1 MTAEN
6 NETLLEIDRM
16 LTELNK
22 EMSEADKH
30 ALVNDAEL
38 SAVVAQNKTFRS
50 VFTKLKPI
58 FELGGGGGDFGT
70 LLPKIMPA
78 VQALQTDE
86 ELKTDLAA
94 ILEIVK

>member
-38 SAVVAQNKTFRS
+38 SAVVAQNKTFRR

-94 ILEIVK
+94 ILETIK